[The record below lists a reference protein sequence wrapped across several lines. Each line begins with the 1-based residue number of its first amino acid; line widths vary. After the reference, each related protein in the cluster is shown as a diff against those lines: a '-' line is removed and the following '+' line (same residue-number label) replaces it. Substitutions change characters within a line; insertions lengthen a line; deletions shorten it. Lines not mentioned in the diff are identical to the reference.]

1 MVSTCNNY
9 NESNEKYS
17 SFSFLFKAERIMF
30 SLAMSFYL
38 DIVEFIMKIVPTVS
52 VIDAKCYV
60 TCDAVPACF
69 DPVTTACGDASH
81 TTMLTHPSALCV
93 EALCHV

>member
-1 MVSTCNNY
+1 MF
-9 NESNEKYS
+9 
-17 SFSFLFKAERIMF
+17 FSFLFKAFANIKDK
-30 SLAMSFYL
+30 AMSFYL